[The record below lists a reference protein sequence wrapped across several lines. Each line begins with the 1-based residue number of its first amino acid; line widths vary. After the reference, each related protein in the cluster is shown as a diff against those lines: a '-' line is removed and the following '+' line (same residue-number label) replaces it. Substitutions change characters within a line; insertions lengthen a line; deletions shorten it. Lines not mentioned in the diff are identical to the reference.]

1 MMDELWDQIEE
12 HLRIIDSN
20 LGICCQDFCNAAE
33 ARKNLDEAIDK
44 MVLIREKYE
53 LYNRE

>member
-1 MMDELWDQIEE
+1 MDELWDQIEE

-44 MVLIREKYE
+44 MVLIRENYE
-53 LYNRE
+53 LHNRE